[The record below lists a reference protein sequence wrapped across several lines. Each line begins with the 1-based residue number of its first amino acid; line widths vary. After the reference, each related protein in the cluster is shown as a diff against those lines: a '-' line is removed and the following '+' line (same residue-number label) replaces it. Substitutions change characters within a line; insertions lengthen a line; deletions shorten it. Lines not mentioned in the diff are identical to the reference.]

1 MCGQSCRLFQN
12 PFAPHGK
19 FRRGR
24 LLLLPLLEADELDLD
39 QLAMQESFAN
49 RLEHSGCQSL
59 FPNQDDR
66 LAVVE
71 G

>member
-1 MCGQSCRLFQN
+1 VL
-12 PFAPHGK
+12 
-19 FRRGR
+19 
-24 LLLLPLLEADELDLD
+24 
-39 QLAMQESFAN
+39 QESFAN